1 MRKSASP
8 RKRRRR
14 SVPSK
19 RSDRELIRAQE
30 ALERKTEELANT
42 LVMMRATLESTTDAI
57 VVTDGTAK
65 ITGYNQK
72 YVEMLKASR
81 DIIEGG
87 NVRQLREMFSRQ
99 FKDPQQFLSRI
110 KDIYASSAQESFDVL
125 EFADGRVFERYSKLQ
140 LIDSRTMGRVW
151 SFRDVTER
159 KRAEEKLEAAKIA
172 AEKASKAKDDFW
184 RC

>member
-1 MRKSASP
+1 MSGNCARFSADS
-8 RKRRRR
+8 
-14 SVPSK
+14 
-19 RSDRELIRAQE
+19 
-30 ALERKTEELANT
+30 
-42 LVMMRATLESTTDAI
+42 
-57 VVTDGTAK
+57 
-65 ITGYNQK
+65 
-72 YVEMLKASR
+72 SR
-81 DIIEGG
+81 IH
-87 NVRQLREMFSRQ
+87 
-99 FKDPQQFLSRI
+99 SRI

-159 KRAEEKLEAAKIA
+159 KCAEEKLEAAKIA

>member
-14 SVPSK
+14 SIPSK

-99 FKDPQQFLSRI
+99 FKDPQQDQGYLC
-110 KDIYASSAQESFDVL
+110 
-125 EFADGRVFERYSKLQ
+125 VFRAGK
-140 LIDSRTMGRVW
+140 
-151 SFRDVTER
+151 FRC
-159 KRAEEKLEAAKIA
+159 
-172 AEKASKAKDDFW
+172 S
-184 RC
+184 